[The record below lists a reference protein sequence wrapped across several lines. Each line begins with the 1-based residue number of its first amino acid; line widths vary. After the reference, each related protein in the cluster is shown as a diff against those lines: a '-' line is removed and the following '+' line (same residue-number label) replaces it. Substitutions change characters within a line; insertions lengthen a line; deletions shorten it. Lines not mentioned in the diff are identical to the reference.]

1 MESFGNLTGGLL
13 MMLAVIATAAG
24 IARYSNFH
32 RRELAESGKRELA
45 LDGLR
50 GMAALMVAT
59 HHAAMSY
66 VWLITG
72 QWGETWS
79 PALQL
84 FAPGG

>member
-1 MESFGNLTGGLL
+1 
-13 MMLAVIATAAG
+13 MMLAVIATALG
-24 IARYSNFH
+24 VARYSDFY
-32 RRELAESGKRELA
+32 RRELGGAGKRELA

-66 VWLITG
+66 AWLITG
-72 QWGETWS
+72 RWGETNS
-79 PALQL
+79 PVLQL